1 MRNNSYNYIVDL
13 IKRYK
18 EEIGNDLVINDFN
31 IKEVQLRLP
40 ARKHFWAARLIDA
53 KIELHS
59 LQKQKKALK
68 KQIVKR
74 LQQEAPIKLTQQSA
88 EIAAESSNE
97 IGSLNDQIKE
107 YEFVI
112 EYLDKAT
119 SVLNQVGWDIKNI
132 IEIQKLEQL

>member
-1 MRNNSYNYIVDL
+1 MDL
-13 IKRYK
+13 IKKYK
-18 EEIGNDLVINDFN
+18 DEIGQDLIINDFN

-40 ARKHFWAARLIDA
+40 SRKHFWAARLIDA

-59 LQKQKKALK
+59 LQKSKKNLK
-68 KQIVKR
+68 KQLVKR
-74 LQQEAPIKLTQQSA
+74 IQETSPVKLTSQAA
-88 EIAAESSNE
+88 EIAAESSSE
-97 IGSLNDQIKE
+97 ISSLNDQIKE

>member
-1 MRNNSYNYIVDL
+1 MDL
-13 IKRYK
+13 IKKYK
-18 EEIGNDLVINDFN
+18 DEIGQDLIINDFN

-40 ARKHFWAARLIDA
+40 SRKHFWAARLIDA
-53 KIELHS
+53 KIELFS
-59 LQKQKKALK
+59 LQKAKKTLK
-68 KQIVKR
+68 KQLVKR
-74 LQQEAPIKLTQQSA
+74 IQEASPVKLTPQAA
-88 EIAAESSNE
+88 EIAAESSAE
-97 IGSLNDQIKE
+97 ISSLNDQIKE

>member
-1 MRNNSYNYIVDL
+1 MQKLNYIH
-13 IKRYK
+13 YK
-18 EEIGNDLVINDFN
+18 
-31 IKEVQLRLP
+31 
-40 ARKHFWAARLIDA
+40 
-53 KIELHS
+53 
-59 LQKQKKALK
+59 KQKKALK